1 MSKPVQDPDTKTET
15 TSRRATLK
23 RLGKYAAVS
32 APTVTV
38 LLAGA
43 AKPKMAVAASAP
55 TPSPP

>member
-1 MSKPVQDPDTKTET
+1 MSKPVQDPDTKTEA

-43 AKPKMAVAASAP
+43 AKPKVAVAASAP
-55 TPSPP
+55 TPPPP

>member
-1 MSKPVQDPDTKTET
+1 MSKPVQDPDAKTEA
-15 TSRRATLK
+15 TSRRVTLK

-43 AKPKMAVAASAP
+43 AKPKVAVAASAP
-55 TPSPP
+55 TPPPP